1 MRRLIKV
8 AVLLLVGFAVGV
20 FAVRNRAA
28 VPAGGSAAPSR
39 PAEVAAGSAS
49 ETHGTAQAPS
59 VTPVAFAEGGTCSQC
74 ALPDFTELAAKLQD
88 SVVNISTSSKPG
100 GSGEAQRGQ
109 RRPKGPRMPGAP
121 EGPGGGGEDPHEFFG
136 PFERFFDGPLPR
148 RRMPQRSLGSG
159 FIFDPAG
166 YILTNN
172 HVVENAD
179 EITVKLH
186 DGEEVKAQLVGRD
199 AKTDVAVLRIETK
212 KQLPAVVFGDSEA
225 LKVGEWVMAIGN
237 PFGLESSVTAGIVSA
252 KGRFIGQGNYDDFI
266 QTDAPINPGNSGGPL
281 IDMHGKVVGIN
292 TSIFSRTG
300 GNIGIG
306 FAIPINL
313 ARDLIPDLRDKGHVT
328 RGWLGVMIQKVTPD
342 IAESL
347 RLPAAK
353 GALVADVV
361 KDGPAGK
368 AGIKTGDVIVSFDG
382 HVVKESTEL
391 PLLVAR
397 TPIGRQ
403 VEVKVLRDGEE
414 QTLSVAIA
422 EMKEEDVAGTND
434 ESEAYGLTVQN
445 ITPEIAESLGIGVDV
460 KGVLVAG
467 VESGSA
473 AEEAGLRRGDVI
485 VEVNRQPVPDVDAYT
500 KAIGSVEAGKSVLL
514 LVRRGENTV
523 FLALK
528 PPPASSND

>member
-1 MRRLIKV
+1 
-8 AVLLLVGFAVGV
+8 
-20 FAVRNRAA
+20 
-28 VPAGGSAAPSR
+28 
-39 PAEVAAGSAS
+39 
-49 ETHGTAQAPS
+49 
-59 VTPVAFAEGGTCSQC
+59 
-74 ALPDFTELAAKLQD
+74 
-88 SVVNISTSSKPG
+88 
-100 GSGEAQRGQ
+100 
-109 RRPKGPRMPGAP
+109 
-121 EGPGGGGEDPHEFFG
+121 
-136 PFERFFDGPLPR
+136 
-148 RRMPQRSLGSG
+148 
-159 FIFDPAG
+159 
-166 YILTNN
+166 
-172 HVVENAD
+172 D

-186 DGEEVKAQLVGRD
+186 DGDEVKAQLVGRD
-199 AKTDVAVLRIETK
+199 AKTDVAVLKIDAK
-212 KQLPAVVFGDSEA
+212 KQLPTVTFGDSDA

-292 TSIFSRTG
+292 TSIFSRSG

-313 ARDLIPDLRDKGHVT
+313 ARDLIPDLREKGHVT

-347 RLPAAK
+347 GLPGSK

-361 KDGPAGK
+361 KDGPAAK
-368 AGIKTGDVIVSFDG
+368 AGIKTGDVITSFDG

-397 TPIGRQ
+397 TPIGRD
-403 VEVKVLRDGEE
+403 VEVKVLRNGKEE
-414 QTLSVAIA
+414 AVSVKIA
-422 EMKEEDVAGTND
+422 EMKEEGEAGGPGG

-445 ITPEIAESLGIGVDV
+445 LTPEIAESLGISGDV

-467 VESGSA
+467 VESGSV

-485 VEVNRQPVPDVDAYT
+485 IEVNRQPVPDVDAYN
-500 KAIGSVEAGKSVLL
+500 KAIGGVEAGKSVLL

-528 PPPASSND
+528 PPPAGSNE

>member
-1 MRRLIKV
+1 MRSVMKV
-8 AVLLLVGFAVGV
+8 IVLLVVGFAVGV
-20 FAVRNRAA
+20 VAVRHRGES
-28 VPAGGSAAPSR
+28 PAPTATSSPSGHQAPRGVASAS
-39 PAEVAAGSAS
+39 PAEVS
-49 ETHGTAQAPS
+49 
-59 VTPVAFAEGGTCSQC
+59 PVALGGTGACGQC
-74 ALPDFTELAAKLQD
+74 GLPDFTSLAAQLQD
-88 SVVNISTSSKPG
+88 TVVNISTSSKPG
-100 GSGEAQRGQ
+100 GAGDGGQRGDRGG
-109 RRPKGPRMPGAP
+109 RRFHGPRGPMPMPP
-121 EGPGGGGEDPHEFFG
+121 EGGQGEQDPREFFG
-136 PFERFFDGPLPR
+136 PFERFFDGPTPR
-148 RRMPQRSLGSG
+148 RRTPQKSLGSG
-159 FIFDPAG
+159 FVFDPEG

-179 EITVKLH
+179 EITVKMH
-186 DGEEVKAQLVGRD
+186 SGEEVKAQLVGRD
-199 AKTDVAVLRIETK
+199 PKTDVAVLKVDAK
-212 KQLPAVVFGDSEA
+212 KPLPAVTLGDSEA

-281 IDMHGKVVGIN
+281 IDMNGKVVGIN
-292 TSIFSRTG
+292 TSIFSRSG

-313 ARDLIPDLRDKGHVT
+313 ARDLIPDLRAKGHVT

-347 RLPAAK
+347 GIPVAK

-361 KDGPAGK
+361 KGGPAAE
-368 AGIKTGDVIVSFDG
+368 AGLKTGDVITSFDG
-382 HVVKESTEL
+382 HAVKESTEL

-397 TPIGRQ
+397 TPIGRTVD
-403 VEVKVLRDGEE
+403 VEILRDGEKK
-414 QTLSVAIA
+414 TVSVKIA
-422 EMKEEDVAGTND
+422 EMKDEEAEGSAQ
-434 ESEAYGLTVQN
+434 ESEAYGLAVQTL
-445 ITPEIAESLGIGVDV
+445 TPEIAESLGIPADV

-467 VESGSA
+467 VESESP

-485 VEVNRQPVPDVDAYT
+485 IEVNRQPVADVEGYSRLLKET
-500 KAIGSVEAGKSVLL
+500 ESGKSVLL

-528 PPPASSND
+528 PPPAAKD